1 MWRLAVIPT
10 LLVTLCSGC
19 ASIVSGQ
26 QQSLSV
32 ATQCRGAS
40 VPGAA
45 CKLRNDDGEWY
56 LTTPGSV
63 MVDRSGQALS
73 VTCEK
78 PGHLPALTNRASHA
92 KGMAFGN
99 IIFGGIIGGAVDMGT
114 GAAYDYPTLVTV
126 ELCPDPAQ
134 AAGRGNGMHACL
146 EQPSRLG

>member
-1 MWRLAVIPT
+1 MRRLAVLPT
-10 LLVTLCSGC
+10 LLAALCSGC

-63 MVDRSGQALS
+63 MVDRSGQALA

-78 PGHLPALTNRASHA
+78 PGYLPVLVNRDSHA

-99 IIFGGIIGGAVDMGT
+99 ILFGGIIGGAVDMGT
-114 GAAYDYPTLVTV
+114 GAAYDYPALVTV
-126 ELCPDPAQ
+126 ELCPDPAL
-134 AAGRGNGMHACL
+134 AAATGVPG
-146 EQPSRLG
+146 